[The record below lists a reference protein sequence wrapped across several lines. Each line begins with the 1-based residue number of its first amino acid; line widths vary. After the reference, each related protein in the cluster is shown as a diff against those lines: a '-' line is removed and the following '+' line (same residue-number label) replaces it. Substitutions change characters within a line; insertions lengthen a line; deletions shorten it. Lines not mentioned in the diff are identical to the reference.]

1 MSFAGTPYWMAPE
14 VIQEGSTPTFSCDI
28 WSLGCTVIELLNEKP
43 PYFDLNPWTALIK
56 IVNETEEPI
65 PIPEG
70 ISDDANDFLQK
81 CFIRDPDLRPSA

>member
-1 MSFAGTPYWMAPE
+1 
-14 VIQEGSTPTFSCDI
+14 
-28 WSLGCTVIELLNEKP
+28 LLNEKP

-70 ISDDANDFLQK
+70 ISDDANDFL
-81 CFIRDPDLRPSA
+81 

>member
-1 MSFAGTPYWMAPE
+1 
-14 VIQEGSTPTFSCDI
+14 
-28 WSLGCTVIELLNEKP
+28 LGCTVIELLNEKP

-81 CFIRDPDLRPSA
+81 CFIRDPNLRPSA